1 MRIFSRPGRRLR
13 TVLCKFRLA
22 AKEIR
27 GNIAVVTALISPVF
41 IATMGVGAEGAYWYT
56 LQRGMQNAADT
67 AVIAAAANGTS
78 SYAAEAQAV
87 ATKMGYQ
94 SGVNNIVVTA
104 SNSASC
110 PSGGTCYSVTV
121 SEVVPIYLGQLVG
134 YKGDTTLNGSPAVTI
149 NANAFSTQGATPRNY
164 CLLTLGTTGTG
175 IYSNGAPDANF
186 TGCDIMSDSGAR
198 CNGHDLQ
205 ANYGDAHLT
214 NSGCG
219 VVQDSNMPLVA
230 DPYSGLQSNIPS
242 NPCTS
247 YPQEPSKK
255 GTPLPASNLW
265 SGGLSLPATYFV
277 CGDLQL
283 TGNVTITSTSPGSV
297 LVIENGQ
304 LDTNGYT
311 LASASGSAIT
321 IIFSG
326 TSGSYTH
333 APTGGGT
340 LNIQAP
346 SSGSWSGV
354 ALYQDPSLTSGVDI
368 SAAGNSPTWDITG
381 LVYLPNASVTFS
393 GAVNKSSYGASCF
406 VMVANNVQVN
416 GTGAIFENGGCDAAG
431 LVMPYNTVTGRGQLV
446 G

>member
-1 MRIFSRPGRRLR
+1 MRIFSSPGRRLR
-13 TVLCKFRLA
+13 TALCKFGLI
-22 AKEIR
+22 AKEVR
-27 GNIAVVTALISPVF
+27 GNIAVISALISPVF

-149 NANAFSTQGATPRNY
+149 SANALSTQGTTPRNY
-164 CLLTLGTTGTG
+164 CLLTLGTTGNG
-175 IYSNGAPDANF
+175 ISSNGAPDANF

-230 DPYSGLQSNIPS
+230 DPYSGLKSNIPS

-265 SGGLSLPATYFV
+265 SGGVSLPATYFV

-311 LASASGSAIT
+311 FASASGSAIT
-321 IIFSG
+321 VIFSG

-346 SSGSWSGV
+346 SSGTWSGV

-393 GAVNKSSYGASCF
+393 GAVNKSSDGASCF

-431 LVMPYNTVTGRGQLV
+431 LAMPYNLLTGRGQLV